1 MKNKFLTLV
10 AVAALFV
17 SCQDAYEVSQPGY
30 QFEDSAVYNTPAD
43 INRGVSGLYSS
54 LPGESEINF
63 VSYFTD
69 ELGVGRDNAGQGIND
84 GSYRFF
90 MNAGNSFAAS
100 TWTSYY
106 NIINRCNRLLNRID
120 ELKAINPALETD
132 YNKNR
137 GRILAIRAY
146 SHMKLFA
153 YFTPDYKNPTGLSVI
168 KFDFLQTSDYTRFE
182 ERATVAE
189 IVSFIES
196 DIAEALTYDISY
208 SDGDPTIPRIKA
220 YVSEAF
226 AHAVLVK
233 LYAMTGNATGVI
245 EHVDAIGTASLGQ
258 PIDFV
263 TLFAKD
269 SESDTS
275 NTETN
280 PDVISYL
287 LRLPTESYAVASA
300 WWAGRVDAARGSAY
314 MEIGRSLY
322 NELDKLD
329 PAGTNQGVTAAR
341 ADVRYGVTVLGS
353 SSPQANYASLAAD
366 LYRSRDLLF
375 IGKYQGSAQAVLQNN
390 IMLFRYAD
398 MLLAK
403 AEAFAMQGD
412 VSGVEDLI
420 KDLRSAR
427 SFAGTPASM
436 PTITSV
442 QSAWKAILEERRL
455 EFAFEGHRYLDMK
468 RLGVLAG
475 SPGFVRDAKD
485 CETNGACALEPS
497 SFKLTLPIPRV
508 EIQANPAIA
517 SQQNPGY

>member
-17 SCQDAYEVSQPGY
+17 SCQDAYEVDQPGY
-30 QFEDSAVYNTPAD
+30 QFEESAVYNTPAD

-106 NIINRCNRLLNRID
+106 NIINRCNRLLNRIE
-120 ELKAINPALETD
+120 ELKVINPALESD

-182 ERATVAE
+182 KRATVAE

-208 SDGDPTIPRIKA
+208 SDGDATLPKVKA
-220 YVSEAF
+220 YVSTAF

-245 EHVDAIGTASLGQ
+245 EHVDAITTASLGG
-258 PIDFV
+258 PIDYV

-269 SESDTS
+269 SETP
-275 NTETN
+275 ETN
-280 PDVISYL
+280 SDVISYL
-287 LRLPTESYAVASA
+287 LRLPTEGYSVAAA
-300 WWAGRVDAARGSAY
+300 WWAGRVDAQRGSAY

-329 PAGTNQGVTAAR
+329 PASTNQPMSAAR
-341 ADVRYGVTVLGS
+341 ADVRFNVTVLGS
-353 SSPQANYASLAAD
+353 SAPQANYSSLAAD
-366 LYRSRDLLF
+366 VYRTRDLLF
-375 IGKYQGSAQAVLQNN
+375 IGKYPGSTQAVLQNN

-403 AEAFAMQGD
+403 AEAFAMQGN
-412 VSGVEDLI
+412 VSGVEGLI

-427 SFAGTPASM
+427 NFAGTPASM
-436 PTITSV
+436 PTITNV